1 MFDVIAHLEIALDKA
16 SRSEVP
22 LDVTRLRTVIDR
34 AEALWVRSVGAAERA
49 GEWQAEGFVSSA
61 AWLREKCRLAPGDA
75 ASTVKLARTL
85 DAMPALAEAFAAG
98 EISRRHAQV
107 VSCARTPERRAV
119 FDELDETL
127 TNAARTLKPH
137 DLRRVVQ
144 RATDAIDG
152 DGGAS
157 RDRAQYAQRGLH
169 ISDGLDGTAYGAM
182 TLEPEG

>member
-1 MFDVIAHLEIALDKA
+1 MFDVLDELEVALDKA
-16 SRSEVP
+16 ASSDAP
-22 LDVTRLRTVIDR
+22 IDVARLRRLLDR
-34 AEALWVRSVGAAERA
+34 GEALWVGAVGAAERA

-61 AWLREKCRLAPGDA
+61 AWLREKCRLTHGDA
-75 ASTVKLARTL
+75 ASAVKLARTL

-107 VSCARTPERRAV
+107 VSCARTPERQPV

-127 TNAARTLKPH
+127 TGAARALKPH
-137 DLRRVVQ
+137 DLRQVVQ

-157 RDRAQYAQRGLH
+157 RDRAQYGQRGLH
-169 ISDGLDGTAYGAM
+169 I
-182 TLEPEG
+182 